1 MKFIEKNIKKIA
13 DENGYRKAAR
23 YVLDSYLQAKYELG
37 LSELPDSVEISSSVD
52 ELEGMIKEMLEN
64 DSFISEEIL
73 YYLNDMFDEDT
84 MQNLIFD

>member
-1 MKFIEKNIKKIA
+1 M
-13 DENGYRKAAR
+13 
-23 YVLDSYLQAKYELG
+23 QAKYELG